1 MVFVTTVFAT
11 TSRLPTWNATT
22 HMSTQ
27 MSYHAFLRS
36 LPPGK
41 GVQMEFAR
49 LSYYLWGM
57 ARQHRRFKN
66 AHMPADTYLEVC

>member
-1 MVFVTTVFAT
+1 
-11 TSRLPTWNATT
+11 
-22 HMSTQ
+22 
-27 MSYHAFLRS
+27 MSYHEFLRS

-66 AHMPADTYLEVC
+66 AHMPSDMYLEVRGRSSCSCMRIAYPDAL